1 MDDPTA
7 TAPTVSP
14 EASGGLSG
22 GQIAGIVIGVLL
34 FVALIIGGVVA
45 FLKIKDRRKNQ
56 GEYHPQFEEFHH
68 AKDLPYI
75 QPPAIEGLI

>member
-22 GQIAGIVIGVLL
+22 GQIAGIVIGVLVSHSSSYSL
-34 FVALIIGGVVA
+34 SQVQADMGCL
-45 FLKIKDRRKNQ
+45 N
-56 GEYHPQFEEFHH
+56 EFP
-68 AKDLPYI
+68 LPYV
-75 QPPAIEGLI
+75 AILSSQAFSYENSEAEFCE

>member
-1 MDDPTA
+1 MDNWTA
-7 TAPTVSP
+7 TTTANSP
-14 EASGGLSG
+14 EDSDGLSG

-34 FVALIIGGVVA
+34 FVALVIGGVFA